1 MLTNDGSSIKVDGMN
16 VSTPLPE
23 PSDPAHALPAVV
35 ALRKLADQLEQRA
48 VIAALKQGWSWSQI
62 AEGLGVT
69 KQAAHR
75 RLSYLQDN

>member
-48 VIAALKQGWSWSQI
+48 VSAALKQGWSWSQI